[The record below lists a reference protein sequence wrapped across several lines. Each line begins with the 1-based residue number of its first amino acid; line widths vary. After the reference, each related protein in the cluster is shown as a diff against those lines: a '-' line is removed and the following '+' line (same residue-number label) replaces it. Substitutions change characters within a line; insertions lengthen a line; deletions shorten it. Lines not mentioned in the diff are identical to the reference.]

1 MWFYITMFICN
12 LLIPFLMIVI
22 GNIMYKHPP
31 QNINGWIGYRTT
43 RSMKNEDTWQFAHH
57 CCGRIWFKAGFILI
71 IPTMIAMMP
80 FIHSN
85 DDVIGLVSLIIE
97 GIQLV
102 VLFGTIA
109 PVEAALK
116 RKFEDGEGNV

>member
-12 LLIPFLMIVI
+12 LLIPFSMIVI

-31 QNINGWIGYRTT
+31 RNINGWIGYRTT
-43 RSMKNEDTWQFAHH
+43 RSMKNEETWQFAHH
-57 CCGRIWFKAGFILI
+57 YCGRIWFKAGFILI

-116 RKFEDGEGNV
+116 RKFEDGEGI

>member
-1 MWFYITMFICN
+1 
-12 LLIPFLMIVI
+12 MIII

-31 QNINGWIGYRTT
+31 RNINGWIGYRTT
-43 RSMKNEDTWQFAHH
+43 RSMKNEETWQFAHH
-57 CCGRIWFKAGFILI
+57 YCGRIWFKAGFILI

-116 RKFEDGEGNV
+116 RKFEDGEGI

>member
-12 LLIPFLMIVI
+12 LLIPFSMIVI

-31 QNINGWIGYRTT
+31 RNINGWIGYRTT
-43 RSMKNEDTWQFAHH
+43 RSMKNEETWQFAHH
-57 CCGRIWFKAGFILI
+57 YCGRIWFKAGFILI

-85 DDVIGLVSLIIE
+85 DDVVGLVSLIIE

-116 RKFEDGEGNV
+116 RKFEDGEGI

>member
-12 LLIPFLMIVI
+12 LLIPFLMIII

-31 QNINGWIGYRTT
+31 RNINGWIGYRTT
-43 RSMKNEDTWQFAHH
+43 RSMKNEETWQFAHH
-57 CCGRIWFKAGFILI
+57 YCGRIWFKAGFILI

-116 RKFEDGEGNV
+116 RKFEDGEGI

>member
-12 LLIPFLMIVI
+12 LLIPFSMIII
-22 GNIMYKHPP
+22 GNSMYKHPP
-31 QNINGWIGYRTT
+31 KNINGWIGYRTT

-85 DDVIGLVSLIIE
+85 DDVVGLVSLIIE

-116 RKFEDGEGNV
+116 RKFEDGEGI